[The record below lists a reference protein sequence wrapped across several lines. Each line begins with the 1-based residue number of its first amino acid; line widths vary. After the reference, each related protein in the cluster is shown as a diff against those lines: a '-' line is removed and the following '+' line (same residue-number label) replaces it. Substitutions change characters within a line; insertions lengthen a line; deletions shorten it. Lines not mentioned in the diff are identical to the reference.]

1 MLKNRFPIFENRPEL
16 CFLDNASTTQKPDV
30 VIEALNDFYKNGNAN
45 VHRGLY
51 ELSENATENYE
62 AVREKVRSFLNA
74 KESGEIVFTHGA
86 TEALNLVAN
95 AWALPTLKAG
105 DEILLSVLEHH
116 SNIVPWQL
124 CAKKTGAKVLYVPI
138 KENGELDYEAFEKML
153 SPKTKLLS
161 LTGLSNTLGTLVDFE
176 RIVKS
181 AKKVGAKVLM
191 DAAQLVAHKKVD
203 VQALDLDFLVFSSHK
218 LYGPMG
224 AGVLY
229 VKKELLASF
238 EPWMGGGGMIKEV
251 HESHSE
257 WNDSPWKFEA
267 GTPSVANVI
276 GLGAALDFLNE
287 VGMEKIEAHEKTL
300 FTEALE
306 KLGQLS
312 FLKILGPQ
320 DPEKH
325 CAVIS
330 FTMDGIHP
338 HDVSGLLGEDD
349 ICVRAGHHCTMPLMK
364 NMKLSGTTRISLGL
378 YNDSQD
384 LDKLCAALQ
393 KTYKR
398 FQ

>member
-1 MLKNRFPIFENRPEL
+1 MLKNRFPIFTNKPQL

-30 VIEALNDFYKNGNAN
+30 VIGALKGFYENENAN

-51 ELSENATENYE
+51 ALSENATENYE
-62 AVREKVRSFLNA
+62 GVREKVRAFLNA
-74 KESGEIVFTHGA
+74 KESSEIIFTHGT

-95 AWALPTLKAG
+95 SWATSNLKAG

-124 CAKKTGAKVLYVPI
+124 CAKKTGAKVLFTPI
-138 KENGELDYEAFEKML
+138 NENCDLDYEAFEKML
-153 SPKTKLLS
+153 SSKTKLVG
-161 LTGLSNTLGTLVDFE
+161 LTGLSNTLGTLVNFE

-181 AKKVGAKVLM
+181 ARKVGAKVLM

-203 VQALDLDFLVFSSHK
+203 VQNLDLDFLAFSSHK

-229 VKKELLASF
+229 VKAELLEQF
-238 EPWMGGGGMIKEV
+238 EPWMGGGGMIREV

-267 GTPSVANVI
+267 GTPSVADVL

-287 VGMEKIEAHEKTL
+287 VGMEKLEEHEKKL
-300 FTEALE
+300 FAEALE
-306 KLGQLS
+306 KLGQLP
-312 FLKILGPQ
+312 FVKILGPQ
-320 DPEKH
+320 TPENH

-330 FTMDGIHP
+330 FTVDGIHP
-338 HDVSGLLGEDD
+338 HDVSGLLGEDE

-364 NMKLSGTTRISLGL
+364 NLKVAGTTRISLGL
-378 YNDSQD
+378 YNDSED
-384 LDKLCAALQ
+384 LDKLCTALE
-393 KTYKR
+393 KIHKR